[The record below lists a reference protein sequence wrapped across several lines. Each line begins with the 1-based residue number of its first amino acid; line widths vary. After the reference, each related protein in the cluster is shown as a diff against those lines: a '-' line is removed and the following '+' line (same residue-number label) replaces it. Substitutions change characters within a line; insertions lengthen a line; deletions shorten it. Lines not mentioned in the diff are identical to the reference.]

1 MGWIICRA
9 SVSVV
14 GLSASAGHSSGVVP
28 FPGVDDDSLPKTGEG
43 QGGLLGCSP
52 CAPLNLGPPAGS
64 YPCLAGPHG
73 SHSSPPPFFFGH

>member
-43 QGGLLGCSP
+43 QGGFARLFAMRTPRPRAASWLVPVPGR
-52 CAPLNLGPPAGS
+52 APRVS
-64 YPCLAGPHG
+64 QT
-73 SHSSPPPFFFGH
+73 PPPLFFGH